1 MKMLGKNRKN
11 NKSGFTLI
19 EVIAVLVILAV
30 LAAVAI
36 PRYIS
41 LIDEAR
47 NQALQGGLAAGMS
60 HVSLAYGRMCLQ
72 NGVAP
77 TSGQLVTEVTTT
89 PPNSTDYSFTFVAV
103 SGPPAGVNVTATD
116 LKDSS
121 VTGTRLWVM
130 P

>member
-1 MKMLGKNRKN
+1 MSKKN

-36 PRYIS
+36 PRYIN

-47 NQALQGGLAAGMS
+47 NQALQGALAAGSS
-60 HVSLAYGRMCLQ
+60 HVSLAYGRMCLE

-77 TSGQLVTEVTTT
+77 TAAALASEATTH
-89 PPNSTDYSFTFVAV
+89 PPNSTDYTFTFA
-103 SGPPAGVNVTATD
+103 SAATGENVTATD
-116 LKDSS
+116 VKDSTI
-121 VTGTRLWVM
+121 TGTKLWVM

>member
-1 MKMLGKNRKN
+1 MRALRRRNG
-11 NKSGFTLI
+11 KSGFTLI

-47 NQALQGGLAAGMS
+47 NQALQGALAAGLS
-60 HVSLAYGRMCLQ
+60 HVSLAYGRLSLQ
-72 NGVAP
+72 TGRAP
-77 TSGQLVTEVTTT
+77 TAAELTAEVTTR
-89 PPNSTDYSFTFVAV
+89 PPNSPDYTFAFAAVA
-103 SGPPAGVNVTATD
+103 GPPAGVNVTATD
-116 LKDSS
+116 VRDTS
-121 VTGTRLWVM
+121 VTDTRLWQE